1 MLSHVGK
8 NRAFLRTGS
17 FYCIGL
23 PLHLYH
29 QSFTMSKTVLIT
41 GANGG
46 LGTAVVQKFLDDQYT
61 VIAVDR
67 SEKGNSPFAK
77 HPKYEHHAVNLTDET
92 ETNAFIATMISKH
105 QQIDAALL
113 LVGGFAMGNIE
124 NTDGEALQKMYS
136 LNFETAYFISR
147 PLFSHMH
154 QRKYGRIVF
163 VGARPALEATAG
175 KDVVAYALS
184 KSLLFSL
191 AEMMN
196 ATAKGT
202 DVVSSVIVPSTI
214 DTPANRK
221 DMPKADTSKWVPT
234 DQIADVLAFICSAG
248 AASLREPVYKVY
260 GNA

>member
-1 MLSHVGK
+1 M
-8 NRAFLRTGS
+8 A
-17 FYCIGL
+17 
-23 PLHLYH
+23 
-29 QSFTMSKTVLIT
+29 KTVLIT

-46 LGTAVVQKFLDDQYT
+46 LGTAVVQKFLNEQYT

-67 SEKGNSPFAK
+67 SEKSNPAFSQ
-77 HPKYEHHAVNLTDET
+77 HPGFEHHAVNLRDEA
-92 ETNAFIATMISKH
+92 ETSAFIATMISKH

-136 LNFETAYFISR
+136 LNFETAYFTSR
-147 PLFSHMH
+147 PLFAHMH
-154 QRKYGRIVF
+154 ERKTGRIVL
-163 VGARPALEATAG
+163 VGARPALQASAG

-202 DVVSSVIVPSTI
+202 DVVTSVIVPSII
-214 DTPANRK
+214 DTPTNRK
-221 DMPKADTSKWVPT
+221 DMPNADTSKWVKAE
-234 DQIADVLAFICSAG
+234 QIADVLAFICSAE